1 MTTSDESTDFGKI
14 VNFLF
19 EVEMLSSVPRSGYHV
34 LGGVKQ
40 SVAEHSFNI
49 AMIAYAISQIN
60 SNIDVFKL
68 LKMCLL
74 HDLPEARTGDQHY
87 INKKY
92 VQADENQVIV
102 DQSTNLPN
110 GEDYIQLMHEFNEDK
125 TLEAHFAHD
134 ADQLELLLV
143 LKRATDIGHHDA
155 KKWAYYAKKRI
166 KTEIGKKLAET
177 IEKTRSDAWWF
188 TDDEDWWVNANN
200 NKK

>member
-1 MTTSDESTDFGKI
+1 MSDDKGEADFGKI

-19 EVEMLSSVPRSGYHV
+19 EVEMLSNVPRSGYSV

-49 AMIAYAISQIN
+49 AMIAYAMSQIN
-60 SNIDVFKL
+60 TDIDAFKL
-68 LKMCLL
+68 IKMCLL
-74 HDLPEARTGDQHY
+74 HDLAEVRSGDQHY

-92 VQADENQVIV
+92 VHADETQVIA
-102 DQSTNLPN
+102 DQSANLPN
-110 GEDYIQLMHEFNEDK
+110 GNDYVQLMREFSENQ
-125 TLEAHFAHD
+125 TMEAQLAHD

-155 KKWAYYAKKRI
+155 EKWAYYAQKRI

-177 IEKTRSDAWWF
+177 IAKTRSDAWWF

-200 NKK
+200 NQK

>member
-1 MTTSDESTDFGKI
+1 MSTNDKSTDFGKI

-19 EVEMLSSVPRSGYHV
+19 EVEMLSNVPRSGYSV

-60 SNIDVFKL
+60 SNIDAFRL

-74 HDLPEARTGDQHY
+74 HDLAEARTGDQHY

-92 VQADENQVIV
+92 VQADENQVII
-102 DQSTNLPN
+102 DQSTNLAD
-110 GEDYIQLMHEFNEDK
+110 GADYIQLMKEFNENM
-125 TLEAHFAHD
+125 TFEAQLAHD

-143 LKRATDIGHHDA
+143 LKRATDIGHLDA
-155 KKWAYYAKKRI
+155 QKWAYYANKRI
-166 KTEIGKKLAET
+166 KTDIGKKLAEM
-177 IEKTRSDAWWF
+177 IEKTRSDDWWF

-200 NKK
+200 NQK

>member
-1 MTTSDESTDFGKI
+1 MSTNDKSTDFGKI

-19 EVEMLSSVPRSGYHV
+19 EVEMLSNVPRSGYSV

-60 SNIDVFKL
+60 SNIDAFRL

-74 HDLPEARTGDQHY
+74 HDLAEARTGDQHY

-92 VQADENQVIV
+92 VQADENQVII
-102 DQSTNLPN
+102 DQSTNLAD
-110 GEDYIQLMHEFNEDK
+110 GADYIQLMEEFNENL
-125 TLEAHFAHD
+125 TFEAQLAHD

-143 LKRATDIGHHDA
+143 LKRATDIGHLDA
-155 KKWAYYAKKRI
+155 KKWAYYANKRI
-166 KTEIGKKLAET
+166 KTDIGKKLAEM
-177 IEKTRSDAWWF
+177 IEKTRSDDWWF

-200 NKK
+200 NQK